1 MIKIIIQYSIFTLV
15 GFALLFLFSFVVER
29 GINEVDNMIV
39 PCQHGTSYTQG
50 RCRCDGTPYNGT
62 YCSNCMCEHG
72 ICSTTPTTPFLNSD
86 YGCRCPTQSKRF
98 GYLCDICNTVA
109 SECKGTCNPDL
120 FGTKCEKICYA
131 DLNFEN
137 DNTVCNTMRNSGGKC
152 NTCHGHGTCENGD
165 CTCDKDWV
173 SDDNYDCVLTCPG
186 TPTCSGHGVCQL
198 YGSKP
203 GCLCEDGWNGEKC
216 NLPCPGVVETGKP
229 CYGNGICNV
238 NFETGITCDCLQK
251 YRGDACQLECPGD
264 FVACNGHGT
273 CDDTGV

>member
-98 GYLCDICNTVA
+98 GYLCDICNTVD
-109 SECKGTCNPDL
+109 SECKGTCKL
-120 FGTKCEKICYA
+120 CK
-131 DLNFEN
+131 
-137 DNTVCNTMRNSGGKC
+137 GKC
-152 NTCHGHGTCENGD
+152 
-165 CTCDKDWV
+165 V
-173 SDDNYDCVLTCPG
+173 
-186 TPTCSGHGVCQL
+186 
-198 YGSKP
+198 
-203 GCLCEDGWNGEKC
+203 
-216 NLPCPGVVETGKP
+216 
-229 CYGNGICNV
+229 
-238 NFETGITCDCLQK
+238 
-251 YRGDACQLECPGD
+251 R
-264 FVACNGHGT
+264 
-273 CDDTGV
+273 